1 MSDICAANLQRL
13 RAVPQHGY
21 GISMRASCAAD
32 DVVPQQLLGVVERA
46 VAAGQQRLIPHRL
59 R

>member
-1 MSDICAANLQRL
+1 MSDIYADNLQRL
-13 RAVPQHGY
+13 RAAPQHACGM
-21 GISMRASCAAD
+21 SMRASCAAD